1 MILVSG
7 QIHSQTTGSQS
18 RRDRSGSRK
27 SRLMDVVHSM
37 CYAELILL
45 VVLNAFGGRASGLT
59 APSRPPSSP
68 SSPAAQ
74 NYYVSTTG
82 SDTGGNGSISS
93 PWATVANAS
102 AHVSAG
108 ATVHVAAGVYNG
120 SFTTSASGTAS
131 AYITYE
137 ADTANFSGPVNCAQV
152 AANHGD
158 LTTCV
163 RLVGGS
169 STTWTNSGDYVQI
182 KGFDVTGG
190 GINGIYTQGNA
201 TVITENHVHDILPST
216 CNSTGG
222 SGINLNGTNA
232 QVTDNYVHNIGPY
245 PTACGY
251 VQGIYYLTSGGF
263 AYNNISFNNSGFG
276 IQLWHQPSNIAL
288 VNNTIF
294 NNASGGIV
302 LGTDN
307 TGFTV
312 DYITV
317 SNNIIVNNSGVGVSE
332 QGASSSSTGI
342 HNVYTNDLV
351 YGNSGGSFSLQNGL
365 TATATISSRPDFV
378 DDTGDKT
385 GDYHLQSTSPA
396 IGAATSN
403 GAPTTDFEGNARPQN
418 GSYDIGSYEYVST
431 AALSISPTS
440 LGFSSTTLNTTSSAQ
455 TLTLTNKSTSAVS
468 LSGISISGTDSS
480 SFAQTSNCGS
490 SVAAGATCSINV
502 TFTPQTTGTLTAT
515 LSITPTSGS
524 ATQVSLSG
532 TGESGSTISL
542 SPAAISFPSTV
553 VGATSAVEYSAVTNT
568 GSSTLTFTGAFVI
581 SGPFAFGG
589 LGTCGATLAPGASCT
604 ISAAFKPTAAGAAT
618 GVVTVTDDAGT
629 QTLPLSGTGAL
640 AVTLTPGSIS
650 FPSTKV
656 GKASS
661 VEYSTLTNNSAS
673 TLTFSGTF
681 AISGPFAFGGL
692 GTCASTVAP
701 GASCTISAV
710 FQPTSKGTAT
720 GAVTLIDSAGTQTL
734 ALIGS
739 AY

>member
-1 MILVSG
+1 MRARVTIAPLVALSILFALQVG
-7 QIHSQTTGSQS
+7 ATQ
-18 RRDRSGSRK
+18 
-27 SRLMDVVHSM
+27 
-37 CYAELILL
+37 
-45 VVLNAFGGRASGLT
+45 RA
-59 APSRPPSSP
+59 
-68 SSPAAQ
+68 AAQ

-317 SNNIIVNNSGVGVSE
+317 SNNIIINNGGPAISE
-332 QGASSSSTGI
+332 QGRPGCIGT
-342 HNVYTNDLV
+342 HNITTNNLV
-351 YGNSGGSFSLQNGL
+351 EGSATQLISLVSGSLAEHTMDVSPQ
-365 TATATISSRPDFV
+365 FV
-378 DDTGDKT
+378 NDTGDAS
-385 GDYHLQSTSPA
+385 GNYHLQPASPA
-396 IGAATSN
+396 IGAGTSISV
-403 GAPTTDFEGNARPQN
+403 PPTDFDGNARPQN
-418 GSYDIGSYEYVST
+418 GAFD
-431 AALSISPTS
+431 
-440 LGFSSTTLNTTSSAQ
+440 LG
-455 TLTLTNKSTSAVS
+455 
-468 LSGISISGTDSS
+468 
-480 SFAQTSNCGS
+480 
-490 SVAAGATCSINV
+490 
-502 TFTPQTTGTLTAT
+502 
-515 LSITPTSGS
+515 
-524 ATQVSLSG
+524 
-532 TGESGSTISL
+532 
-542 SPAAISFPSTV
+542 
-553 VGATSAVEYSAVTNT
+553 
-568 GSSTLTFTGAFVI
+568 
-581 SGPFAFGG
+581 
-589 LGTCGATLAPGASCT
+589 
-604 ISAAFKPTAAGAAT
+604 
-618 GVVTVTDDAGT
+618 
-629 QTLPLSGTGAL
+629 
-640 AVTLTPGSIS
+640 
-650 FPSTKV
+650 
-656 GKASS
+656 
-661 VEYSTLTNNSAS
+661 
-673 TLTFSGTF
+673 
-681 AISGPFAFGGL
+681 
-692 GTCASTVAP
+692 
-701 GASCTISAV
+701 
-710 FQPTSKGTAT
+710 
-720 GAVTLIDSAGTQTL
+720 
-734 ALIGS
+734 
-739 AY
+739 AYQYMR